1 MLYLCY
7 LYVIYTVYLRYIY
20 VIFTLLLLIILQD
33 THFDILILTQH
44 WPYTTCTDWEEKKP
58 SNGCKKI
65 GSKTF

>member
-1 MLYLCY
+1 MLYL
-7 LYVIYTVYLRYIY
+7 RY
-20 VIFTLLLLIILQD
+20 VIFTYYSRNYLILQD